1 MGPKGTREGGLPS
14 KGAGRLECRDEER
27 MVTSRLGK
35 LWEAWGDL
43 CERSL
48 SGEGV
53 GEQPI
58 ENAYTRHPEKGKQE
72 REKRGG
78 RGQGGP
84 IV

>member
-1 MGPKGTREGGLPS
+1 
-14 KGAGRLECRDEER
+14 

-43 CERSL
+43 CERSF

-53 GEQPI
+53 GEQPV
-58 ENAYTRHPEKGKQE
+58 ENTYTAPPDPEKGRQE
-72 REKRGG
+72 TEKSM
-78 RGQGGP
+78 GQWGP